1 MFIAPLLLFQMNDLI
16 LKSNS
21 VKWALLSHL
30 NEETENKK
38 KLPILFKT
46 TWIAQDEI
54 TKLLRKYTCILKI
67 RQLWELYFLIAVS
80 KACV

>member
-30 NEETENKK
+30 NEETGIKRIY
-38 KLPILFKT
+38 LSY
-46 TWIAQDEI
+46 
-54 TKLLRKYTCILKI
+54 LRL
-67 RQLWELYFLIAVS
+67 RG
-80 KACV
+80 